1 MDTHR
6 ALTAQNWHRL
16 NGLLATALELDA
28 PERAIWLAA
37 LPEESVGDLKPLLV
51 QLLAEAGSTRFA
63 GTSQT
68 LQPVVQLAS
77 AAIAAVR
84 REAAGDR
91 IGPWQLTR
99 LLAEGGM
106 GAVWEA
112 ARADGVMQRR
122 AALKL
127 PRAEW
132 VDRGLAERI
141 ARERAILARLAH
153 PAIAVLYDAGLAD
166 GGRPYLALEY
176 VDGQPIDAYCAGREL
191 KDVLRLMVQVIRA
204 VAYAHGQLVI
214 HRDLKP
220 ANVLVMAAGL
230 PKLLD
235 FGISKLIEG
244 EATVAEV
251 TALTRLAGR
260 PMTLAY
266 AAPEQV
272 LALPITVAVDVYAL
286 GVMLFEL
293 ASGARLYQASEP
305 RAMEAELLRGDLRRP
320 SDAAADPARARA
332 LRGDLDAI
340 IGTALKRQPQERYD
354 SAGALADDLERYLD
368 GKPVRARPDSTGY
381 RLRKF
386 VVRNTLPVAAAGAI
400 VLALG
405 IGLGI
410 ALWQGNEARQQ
421 AQRATALNTFVLGLI
436 RTADPNVSRETK
448 AADVAML
455 NTIESRI
462 DAEFLGA
469 PDQLL
474 QLRVTVGEAYKNR
487 GEMKAAQRVFQKAVD
502 QAAGQLPP
510 DDLALLTAQ
519 VRASDPSLIVSTAS
533 GAQLGRAIETLRG
546 LAPDDRAAAD
556 LLLDALLIRIEVAQ
570 NYGVPDYLNPEE
582 TTRSVAEVESF
593 ALQHFGPGTRQHLR
607 AARMVATLA
616 MLRQGRDAMR
626 KVIDEALSQA
636 RARGGAVLEGAEYL
650 DLSIIEAGLMCDK
663 GIVSQGLDRLWALAR
678 QAREAHGAHS
688 IQLERLYDWIG
699 SCLSE
704 AGDPTSHAWAYDG
717 VDIAAARE
725 QPPSTHL
732 MESAINAFNRA
743 LGARDF
749 DTAERYYQLAVAN
762 AQAIP
767 EQSIRDRRT
776 QGLRNGRVCQLMQRG
791 QGAAAVEAAQPMI
804 AYYNDVYAKHGRLT
818 PAQGGIW
825 ICTADALRQLG
836 RYDEA
841 IGIADT
847 FGQRCRELKRIA
859 PAPGAECESRA
870 RAMRALAQLD
880 AGRKDAALQTMQ
892 GLLDGQ
898 QADQRDGRMTQ
909 ARARLLI
916 ASGRAAEAVEIMRGD
931 YGHWLSQRPSSPYAA
946 ESLYWFGRAYQAAG
960 DKRGDWM
967 VAQARKGLA
976 ASPLA
981 THRRLAAGAPGL

>member
-1 MDTHR
+1 MITSR
-6 ALTAQNWHRL
+6 ELTAADWHRL
-16 NGLLATALELDA
+16 NGLLADALELEDEA
-28 PERAIWLAA
+28 RTAWLEA
-37 LPEESVGDLKPLLV
+37 LPAEAKDLKPLLA
-51 QLLAEAGSTRFA
+51 QLLAGARDLD

-68 LQPVVQLAS
+68 LQPVVALA
-77 AAIAAVR
+77 AEAMAGMR

-91 IGPWQLTR
+91 IGPWRLER

-112 ARADGVMQRR
+112 QRADGVMQRR

-132 VDRGLAERI
+132 VDHGLAQRL
-141 ARERAILARLAH
+141 ARERAILARLQH
-153 PAIAVLYDAGLAD
+153 PAIAVLFDAGLAD

-176 VDGQPIDAYCAGREL
+176 VDGVPIDAYCAGRDP

-220 ANVLVMAAGL
+220 ANVLVTADGL

-244 EATVAEV
+244 EAPAAEA

-260 PMTLAY
+260 PMTLTY

-272 LALPITVAVDVYAL
+272 LALPITVAADVYAL
-286 GVMLFEL
+286 GVMLAEL
-293 ASGARLYQASEP
+293 LAGARLYRATEP
-305 RAMEAELLRGDLRRP
+305 RALEAEILTGDLRLP
-320 SDAAADPARARA
+320 SALATDKARAK
-332 LRGDLDAI
+332 LLKGDLDAI
-340 IGTALKRQPQERYD
+340 VATALKRQPTERYQ
-354 SAGALADDLERYLD
+354 SAAALADDLERYLD
-368 GKPVRARPDSTGY
+368 GQPVRARPDSRSY
-381 RLRKF
+381 RLKKF
-386 VVRNTLPVAAAGAI
+386 VARNALAVGAASAI

-405 IGLGI
+405 IGLAL

-436 RTADPNVSRETK
+436 RTADPNASQQTK

-455 NTIESRI
+455 NAIEQRI
-462 DAEFLGA
+462 DHDFKGA

-487 GEMKAAQRVFQKAVD
+487 GEMMAARRVFQKAVD
-502 QAAGQLPP
+502 DAASHIQA
-510 DDLALLTAQ
+510 DDLTLLTAQ
-519 VRASDPSLIVSTAS
+519 VRASDPSLIVSSEAA
-533 GAQLGRAIETLRG
+533 GQLQRAIDTLRHE
-546 LAPDDRAAAD
+546 APRNHSAAD
-556 LLLDALLIRIEVAQ
+556 LLIDALLIRIELAQ
-570 NYGVPDYLNPEE
+570 DYGVPHYLDQEE
-582 TTRSVAEVESF
+582 TTRSVAEVESL
-593 ALQHFGPGTRQHLR
+593 ALKHFGAGTRQQLR

-616 MLRQGRDAMR
+616 GLRQGNDPMR
-626 KVIDEALSQA
+626 KVVEDALAQA
-636 RARGGAVLEGAEYL
+636 RARGGAVLESPEYL
-650 DLSIIEAGLMCDK
+650 DLLITEAGLLCVK
-663 GIVSQGLDRLWALAR
+663 GSIAQGLDRLWLLAR
-678 QAREAHGAHS
+678 QARESHGPHS

-704 AGDPTSHAWAYDG
+704 AGDPTAHAWVYDG
-717 VDIAAARE
+717 YDIAAARE

-732 MESAINAFNRA
+732 MESAINAFDQA

-776 QGLRNGRVCQLMQRG
+776 QGLRNGRVCQLLQRG
-791 QGAAAVEAAQPMI
+791 EAAAAVEAAQPLI
-804 AYYNDVYAKHGRLT
+804 EYYNDVYAKHGRLT
-818 PAQGGIW
+818 PAQGSIW

-841 IGIADT
+841 IRIADT

-859 PAPGAECESRA
+859 PGADCESRA
-870 RAMRALAQLD
+870 RAMRALAELD
-880 AGRKDAALQTMQ
+880 AGRKNAALQTMQ
-892 GLLDGQ
+892 GLLDGKEI
-898 QADQRDGRMTQ
+898 DSRDGRLRQ
-909 ARARLLI
+909 VRVRLLI
-916 ASGRAAEAVEIMRGD
+916 ASGRGPEAVELMRGD
-931 YGHWLSQRPSSPYAA
+931 YGTWLSVQPSGVYAA

-960 DKRGDWM
+960 DKRGHWM
-967 VAQARKGLA
+967 VQQAREQLA
-976 ASPLA
+976 KSPVA
-981 THRRLAAGAPGL
+981 THRRLATDPPRI